1 MKAPTILRSVLTS
14 LLVLSMCQ
22 VSLAGEA
29 KGKDGQA
36 GRLKVM
42 TQNIYV
48 GANLFKILN
57 PDQPIPINAAEIF
70 GDIQVTDFAQRA
82 ESIADLIAEHEPHLI
97 GLQEVSLIRTQC
109 PSDIIPPGDRR
120 GCGFLPLRSPGQ
132 FLLLPLAPAVLTPP
146 NMSIISSSF
155 LDFIDICPRLVYDG

>member
-1 MKAPTILRSVLTS
+1 MKTSRTLNSILAS
-14 LLVLSMCQ
+14 LLLLAICQ
-22 VSLAGEA
+22 TGFAGEA

-82 ESIADLIAEHEPHLI
+82 ESIADLIAELD
-97 GLQEVSLIRTQC
+97 G
-109 PSDIIPPGDRR
+109 
-120 GCGFLPLRSPGQ
+120 
-132 FLLLPLAPAVLTPP
+132 LLLARKDP
-146 NMSIISSSF
+146 NS
-155 LDFIDICPRLVYDG
+155 